1 MPCYTFS
8 YGRRHW
14 FWQRLALPVSRE
26 RLRWRSSKFQAT
38 SWGSLFTVSYRI
50 SRVLSQF
57 FVPYLMAL
65 FLIGLPLLIL
75 EISLGQYYQTGDIG
89 VFGSFN
95 RRLRG
100 IGLTS
105 VVCSFIVVTYYSML
119 IAWVINA
126 FFDSFGP
133 NDPWATDG
141 TTGEEA
147 VGYFYSTV
155 IGMDTL
161 GDDLRPT
168 RIVGK
173 NVGYSFL
180 TWLLIWLCLA
190 FGTKWTGRITYFT
203 MGLPIVLLFVF
214 LGKAVSLPGASDG
227 INAYIGTSITH
238 YLLHRCV
245 SVLADS
251 VSRLL

>member
-1 MPCYTFS
+1 
-8 YGRRHW
+8 
-14 FWQRLALPVSRE
+14 
-26 RLRWRSSKFQAT
+26 
-38 SWGSLFTVSYRI
+38 
-50 SRVLSQF
+50 
-57 FVPYLMAL
+57 MAL

-75 EISLGQYYQTGDIG
+75 EIALGQYYQTGDIG

-100 IGLTS
+100 VGLTS
-105 VVCSFIVVTYYSML
+105 VVCSFIVVTYYSVL

-126 FFDSFGP
+126 FFDSFGS
-133 NDPWATDG
+133 NDPWADEG
-141 TTGEEA
+141 TTGEDA
-147 VGYFYSTV
+147 VGYFYSNV

-168 RIVGK
+168 RIVWK

-203 MGLPIVLLFVF
+203 MGLPLVLLFVF

-227 INAYIGTSITH
+227 INAYIGTSFMHCI
-238 YLLHRCV
+238 LHVFVFVLANILGRFTV
-245 SVLADS
+245 GQWDMSVLVEQPDCWSTA
-251 VSRLL
+251 VSQIFFSIGVTFGIMT